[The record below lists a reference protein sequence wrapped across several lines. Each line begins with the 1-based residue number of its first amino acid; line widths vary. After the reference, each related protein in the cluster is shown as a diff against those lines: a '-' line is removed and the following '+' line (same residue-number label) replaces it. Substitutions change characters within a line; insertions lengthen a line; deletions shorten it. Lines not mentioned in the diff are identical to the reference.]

1 MTTKHETAES
11 KTTKQATEVEEVQA
25 VSIDEE
31 PAEANEPVYKLTIS
45 ENVVEKI
52 SAKAVQKVD
61 GIVAMK
67 GGLFSTIQEGLGG
80 SSETKGVSADLLDD
94 NSVSVDLD
102 VILEYG
108 KSAVDIFESIKGIV
122 VEDVESMTGLRV
134 SELVVNVVDV
144 MSQEEYNKKRKK
156 TDDEED
162 ENEDA

>member
-1 MTTKHETAES
+1 MTTKRDTTEETKTAE
-11 KTTKQATEVEEVQA
+11 QAPETSEPVA
-25 VSIDEE
+25 VSVDEE
-31 PAEANEPVYKLTIS
+31 PTTKNEPVYKLTIS

-94 NSVSVDLD
+94 NTVSVDLD

-108 KSAVDIFESIKGIV
+108 KSAVEIFDNIKGIV
-122 VEDVESMTGLRV
+122 VKDVESMTGLRV

-144 MSQEEYNKKRKK
+144 MSQEEYDKKRKK
-156 TDDEED
+156 ADDDEAGED
-162 ENEDA
+162 E

>member
-1 MTTKHETAES
+1 MTTEPATTETKITDQTAEAS
-11 KTTKQATEVEEVQA
+11 EPVA
-25 VSIDEE
+25 VSVDEE
-31 PAEANEPVYKLTIS
+31 PTAKNEPVYKLTIS

-94 NSVSVDLD
+94 NTVSVDLD

-108 KSAVDIFESIKGIV
+108 KSAVDIFDNIKGIV
-122 VEDVESMTGLRV
+122 VTDVESMTGLRV

-144 MSQEEYNKKRKK
+144 MSQEEYDKKRKK
-156 TDDEED
+156 TEDDETGED
-162 ENEDA
+162 E

>member
-1 MTTKHETAES
+1 MTTKQNSTNS
-11 KTTKQATEVEEVQA
+11 KTTEKAPVDFEEVE

-31 PAEANEPVYKLTIS
+31 PKEKNEPIYKLTIT

-52 SAKAVQKVD
+52 SAKVVQKVD

-80 SSETKGVSADLLDD
+80 SSETKGVSADLLDEG
-94 NSVSVDLD
+94 NVSVDLD

-108 KSAVDIFESIKGIV
+108 KSAVEIFENIKGIV
-122 VEDVESMTGLRV
+122 VEDVESMTGLHV

-144 MSQEEYNKKRKK
+144 MSQEEYNKKRKN
-156 TDDEED
+156 TEPEDEED
-162 ENEDA
+162 QDA